1 MAKEINLFTSCLQG
15 KELVT
20 EKSLTKKAIN
30 AALQNYEDAINAA
43 FTVVIK
49 SPDKRARNVA
59 NAAKG
64 KYQTALAVVAN
75 CFPFQTEDGTLCTK
89 KAKSDE
95 DDTKIWAAKK
105 LTAAAA
111 RGIVRDSLK
120 NFTNGVGTPTITKV
134 KIGASV
140 EK

>member
-1 MAKEINLFTSCLQG
+1 MKNVNLFTSNLTG
-15 KELVT
+15 KELIS
-20 EKSLTKKAIN
+20 EKSATKKAISEV
-30 AALQNYEDAINAA
+30 LKDYEKTIDSA
-43 FTVVIK
+43 FQQVTK
-49 SPDKRARNVA
+49 SDDKKARDCG

-75 CFPFQTEDGTLCTK
+75 CFPYQTKDGVLCCKGTD
-89 KAKSDE
+89 ADGN
-95 DDTKIWAAKK
+95 KIWKEKK

-120 NFTNGVGTPTITKV
+120 NFTNFVGQPEITV
-134 KIGASV
+134 VTIGAKI